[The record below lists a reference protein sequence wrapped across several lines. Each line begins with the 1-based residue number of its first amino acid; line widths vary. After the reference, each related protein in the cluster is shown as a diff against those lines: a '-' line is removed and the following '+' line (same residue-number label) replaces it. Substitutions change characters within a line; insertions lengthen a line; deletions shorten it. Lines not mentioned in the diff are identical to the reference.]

1 MAVRLTFTNLDSAS
15 IDVIVG
21 EEAAYIIADRISELT
36 EKLTREEVLDAL
48 DATNVNVNINRY
60 HTD

>member
-1 MAVRLTFTNLDSAS
+1 MAVRLTFTNLNNAS
-15 IDVIVG
+15 IDITVS

-36 EKLTREEVLDAL
+36 ELLTREEVLEAL

-60 HTD
+60 SRD

>member
-15 IDVIVG
+15 IDIIVR

-36 EKLTREEVLDAL
+36 EKLTREEVLEAL
-48 DATNVNVNINRY
+48 DATNVNINVNRY
-60 HTD
+60 HED